1 MAVRSSMASLI
12 TLVRTMI
19 NDPAG
24 TTQHFADQDIQD
36 RLDASREDV
45 RYETLI
51 LAPSY
56 VDVTTNGVTVPQ
68 TIFADYYSHFQWWET
83 DVVLQGYDATTSL
96 YWKVLTPVTADYI
109 TGHWMFESD
118 PFNSPTVPGQ
128 LPPLFATG
136 KVYDPYCAAADLLE
150 FWAATTLTAYDVT
163 TDGQTLRRSQMT
175 SMRMTAAAAYRRR
188 AKPRHGSLRRTD
200 VNSPI
205 STRRMR
211 LLDEDDKLKG
221 GY

>member
-1 MAVRSSMASLI
+1 MAVRPSMAALI
-12 TLVRTMI
+12 TLVRQMI
-19 NDPAG
+19 NDPSG
-24 TTQHFADQDIQD
+24 GSQHFADQDIQD
-36 RLDASREDV
+36 RLDASRDDV

-56 VDVTTNGVTVPQ
+56 VNVTTNGVLTPQ

-83 DVVLQGYDATTSL
+83 DVVLQGYNASTGQ
-96 YWKVLTPVTADYI
+96 YWTVLTPVTSDYI

-136 KVYDPYCAAADLLE
+136 KVYDPYCAAADIME
-150 FWAATTLTAYDVT
+150 FWAVTTLTAYDIT

-175 SMRMTAAAAYRRR
+175 DMRMKAAAMYRRKS
-188 AKPRHGSLRRTD
+188 KPRTGTLRRTD

-221 GY
+221 N